1 MNFVILNG
9 SPKGDKSV
17 TLQYIKYIQKIYP
30 KHELE
35 VINISQQIRKIEN
48 NDNYLKFV
56 LDKIRKSHAVVWAT
70 PVYFLLVPAN
80 YKRFVELIFEKKLEY
95 IFQEKYTAVITT
107 SIHYFDHTAHNY
119 LRAICDDLKMKF
131 IGSYSADMYDLL
143 KKEERKRF
151 EIFVDNLLKE
161 IESNSSPQICFEPI
175 QYKNFKYEPGN
186 HSEKYDLGKKNLL
199 ILTDSIG
206 RQTNIHKMIQQF
218 SSMLSGNV
226 EIININEIAING
238 YCLGCV
244 NCAYDNQ
251 CVYKDKDEYVNLF
264 LNKVMKADILIFA
277 GTIKDRYLSSR
288 WKLFFDRSFFRG
300 HVQSFSGKQ
309 IGIVISG
316 PLRQVPNLRQIL
328 EAYFEI
334 QNANLIDIITDE
346 IGDSSQIDDKI
357 ISFSK
362 RMINHANSMFI
373 GSPTFFSIA
382 GRKLFRD
389 EIWGRL
395 RFPFRADYVEYRK
408 KGRFDFPQANWKSRI
423 HNMIMLSLSK
433 SQKFRS
439 EINKKTIDKMIEP
452 FEKIL

>member
-1 MNFVILNG
+1 
-9 SPKGDKSV
+9 
-17 TLQYIKYIQKIYP
+17 
-30 KHELE
+30 
-35 VINISQQIRKIEN
+35 
-48 NDNYLKFV
+48 
-56 LDKIRKSHAVVWAT
+56 
-70 PVYFLLVPAN
+70 
-80 YKRFVELIFEKKLEY
+80 
-95 IFQEKYTAVITT
+95 
-107 SIHYFDHTAHNY
+107 
-119 LRAICDDLKMKF
+119 
-131 IGSYSADMYDLL
+131 
-143 KKEERKRF
+143 
-151 EIFVDNLLKE
+151 
-161 IESNSSPQICFEPI
+161 
-175 QYKNFKYEPGN
+175 
-186 HSEKYDLGKKNLL
+186 
-199 ILTDSIG
+199 
-206 RQTNIHKMIQQF
+206 
-218 SSMLSGNV
+218 
-226 EIININEIAING
+226 
-238 YCLGCV
+238 
-244 NCAYDNQ
+244 
-251 CVYKDKDEYVNLF
+251 
-264 LNKVMKADILIFA
+264 MKADILIFA

-309 IGIVISG
+309 IGIIISG

-334 QNANLIDIITDE
+334 QNTNLIDIITDE
-346 IGDSSQIDDKI
+346 IGDSSLIDDKI

-408 KGRFDFPQANWKSRI
+408 KRRFDFPQANWKSRI